1 MSFHHLIIFTAL
13 LHRADSPSNNVGP
26 TPANT
31 PVRSTG
37 TGSVKRT
44 AFGAGSC
51 RSEEDGHQGTSM
63 PNGTSSAPAGE
74 ITGIDASNTLTMME
88 ADIQLLREEVRK
100 MREDVMLEIRKTK
113 QEILDNVLAAL
124 GK

>member
-1 MSFHHLIIFTAL
+1 
-13 LHRADSPSNNVGP
+13 
-26 TPANT
+26 
-31 PVRSTG
+31 
-37 TGSVKRT
+37 
-44 AFGAGSC
+44 
-51 RSEEDGHQGTSM
+51 
-63 PNGTSSAPAGE
+63 
-74 ITGIDASNTLTMME
+74 MME